1 MMDEGGGGAG
11 SAQRAQVKE
20 LGELLKAFD
29 ERPGDPSLAAKLLAY
44 PLERRAWEGLGE
56 DVDAALVDMALL
68 AGNAARA
75 FGKQGEAIGWYDAA
89 LEPCER
95 AAAASEEGSPKRM
108 EARARLVRTL
118 VGMAAN
124 RWELSE
130 RNPRYLDEAVSYLE
144 RAMRIAEELVAEDAG
159 HSGLLASCQCR
170 LGHVYG
176 DLKRPDDARP
186 LFERAA
192 EVLWPMIGTTWETS
206 STLSGDPRLLL
217 ISALIGLDR
226 TEEAH
231 NVLERAL
238 LEGQQPGKEGR
249 FDARSFASF
258 AFSWATQLALRDIH
272 TESAWWAERAA
283 SLFDSMPYRTPRD
296 VESLAG
302 ANTLMGC
309 CRFEAAEA
317 SADAA
322 RARGEPAEID
332 PAEAD
337 RAIAS
342 CQRAVD
348 LAASIE
354 GRALDGLAIFAST
367 ATFIAKFYAMTG
379 RPEQALEAYE
389 RADALMPRFG
399 VTRETRPAVI
409 AFEEGFHRSECL
421 RSAGRDAEAVRWIE
435 QALTTIDRVEGEV
448 VNKEGARAHL
458 CAQLLAIAEQTGIEA
473 RLDAAGFVIGSA
485 LLARVH
491 LVAGRIEEAARWI
504 ERSEA
509 ARKEASLPAPAHL
522 DNLAETARYVGDS
535 LHDQGRYEEANSFW
549 SRAAAMFDELER
561 PDPSS
566 RERQAYVLSRL
577 SASIIAAAW
586 PGIEAALS
594 AEPLDT
600 ARFSDLIAEPIRLYQ
615 RSGEVLM
622 TLIDEL
628 PDAAGKWATNQSLLA
643 SSYRYAG
650 RREEALKCYDGVI
663 ELHEQGRAGITPSDI
678 ADAWRGRA
686 TCLGELGRRAEALRS
701 WQKAEE
707 HAEAS
712 GDPELL
718 EKIRAEMAE
727 AASGLAE
734 GAVG

>member
-1 MMDEGGGGAG
+1 MDEGGGGAG

-75 FGKQGEAIGWYDAA
+75 FGKREEAIGWYDAA

-95 AAAASEEGSPKRM
+95 AATASEEGSPERV

-192 EVLWPMIGTTWETS
+192 EVLWPMIGTWETS

-238 LEGQQPGKEGR
+238 LEGQQPGNEGR
-249 FDARSFASF
+249 FDARSFAGF
-258 AFSWATQLALRDIH
+258 AFSWASQLVARNLHSEI
-272 TESAWWAERAA
+272 AWWAERAA
-283 SLFDSMPYRTPRD
+283 SLFDSMPYCTPRD

-317 SADAA
+317 SAEAA

-435 QALTTIDRVEGEV
+435 QALTAIDRVEEGAV

-485 LLARVH
+485 RLARIH
-491 LVAGRIEEAARWI
+491 IVAGRSEEAARWI

-522 DNLAETARYVGDS
+522 DNLAETACYVGDS
-535 LHDQGRYEEANSFW
+535 LRGQGRVEEANSFW
-549 SRAAAMFDELER
+549 SRAAAMFDEIER

-566 RERQAYVLSRL
+566 RKRQVRALSCL
-577 SASIIAAAW
+577 GGSIISAAW
-586 PGIEAALS
+586 PDVEAALG
-594 AEPLDT
+594 AEPPDI
-600 ARFSDLIAEPIRLYQ
+600 ARLSDLMAEPIRLLQ

-628 PDAAGKWATNQSLLA
+628 PDA
-643 SSYRYAG
+643 
-650 RREEALKCYDGVI
+650 DG
-663 ELHEQGRAGITPSDI
+663 D
-678 ADAWRGRA
+678 
-686 TCLGELGRRAEALRS
+686 
-701 WQKAEE
+701 
-707 HAEAS
+707 
-712 GDPELL
+712 
-718 EKIRAEMAE
+718 
-727 AASGLAE
+727 
-734 GAVG
+734 